1 MDERLDVLRFVV
13 KDRNTDMVSLWSLQ
27 DILDEIN
34 RDRSEEWSDYDAS
47 DWREGWEEW
56 CEHDPDGYELVGEFS
71 PSFSFSR
78 SSALTLYGVT
88 GEPLVHIIRDCYQ
101 GSPESLPVR
110 SLMGL
115 FDAVSNGES
124 TLEYREVF

>member
-13 KDRNTDMVSLWSLQ
+13 KDRNTDGVSLWSLQ

-47 DWREGWEEW
+47 DWREGWDVW

-71 PSFSFSR
+71 LSFSR